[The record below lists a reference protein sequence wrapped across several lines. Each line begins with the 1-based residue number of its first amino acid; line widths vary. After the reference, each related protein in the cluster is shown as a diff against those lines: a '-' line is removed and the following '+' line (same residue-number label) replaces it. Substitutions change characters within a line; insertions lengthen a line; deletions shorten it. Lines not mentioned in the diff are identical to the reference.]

1 MIPAE
6 TLLALDRRHLWH
18 PFTQA
23 ATAPDPIVVR
33 SARGATLTAA
43 DGRTYVDLISSWW
56 VTLHGHAEP
65 AIAAAIARQAGE
77 LEQVIF
83 AGFTHAPAVELAARL
98 ASVLPPGLERVFFSD
113 DGSTSVEVALKL
125 AWQYWRNQ
133 GQARTRF
140 AAFEGA
146 YHGDTLGAMSAGQGS
161 GFYRPFREL
170 LLPIDLLPYPA
181 TFDGDPDVEATEA
194 ASLAALDDWL
204 GRRGD
209 SAVALIM
216 EPLVQGAGGM
226 RMVRPGFVRAVA
238 DRLAAAGVLLI
249 LDEVMTGFGR
259 TGALFASLK
268 CGVAPDLICLSK
280 GLSGGFLPLA
290 ATVCKP
296 AIYEAFLGGDFA
308 RAFAHGHS
316 FTANPLGCAAGLASL
331 DLLQAPAT
339 AARLAAIEAVHRAR
353 LAGLVQDGLA
363 GAGLAQ
369 AGLTRPRICGTIAAV
384 DFAGAGG
391 GYHAEVGQRLKAFFL
406 ERGLLI
412 RPLGPVVYLLPPYC
426 ISEDE
431 LHRAW
436 DAIDEAARDTDL
448 RG

>member
-33 SARGATLTAA
+33 SARGARLTAA
-43 DGRTYVDLISSWW
+43 DGREYLDLISSWW
-56 VTLHGHAEP
+56 VTLHGHGNPVIAE
-65 AIAAAIARQAGE
+65 AIARQAGE

-98 ASVLPPGLERVFFSD
+98 AGALPAGLERVFFSD

-140 AAFEGA
+140 AAFAGG

-161 GFYRPFREL
+161 GFYRPFAEL
-170 LLPIDLLPYPA
+170 LLPIDLLPFPA

-194 ASLAALDDWL
+194 ASLAALDGWL
-204 GRRGD
+204 DRHAADG
-209 SAVALIM
+209 VALIM

-226 RMVRPGFVRAVA
+226 KMCRPGFVRAVA
-238 DRLAAAGVLLI
+238 DRLTAAGVLLI

-259 TGALFASLK
+259 TGAAFASLK
-268 CGVAPDLICLSK
+268 CGVTPDLICLSK

-290 ATVCKP
+290 ATVCRP
-296 AIYEAFLGGDFA
+296 AVYEAFLGGDFG

-331 DLLQAPAT
+331 DLLQAPET
-339 AARLAAIEAVHRAR
+339 VRRLALIESVHRAR
-353 LAGLVQDGLA
+353 QPGLA
-363 GAGLAQ
+363 R
-369 AGLTRPRICGTIAAV
+369 AGLTGARICGTIAAV
-384 DFAGAGG
+384 EFGGAERD
-391 GYHAEVGQRLKAFFL
+391 YDAALGQKLKAFFL

-426 ISEDE
+426 IGEDE
-431 LHRAW
+431 LNVAY
-436 DAIDEAARDTDL
+436 DAIEQAAATL
-448 RG
+448 T